1 MLSFQQETGRGFES
15 ELIDNLSLK
24 RLKLLVV
31 YIHIPRFADLCL

>member
-1 MLSFQQETGRGFES
+1 MVSFQQVTGRGLER

-31 YIHIPRFADLCL
+31 YIHISRFADLCL